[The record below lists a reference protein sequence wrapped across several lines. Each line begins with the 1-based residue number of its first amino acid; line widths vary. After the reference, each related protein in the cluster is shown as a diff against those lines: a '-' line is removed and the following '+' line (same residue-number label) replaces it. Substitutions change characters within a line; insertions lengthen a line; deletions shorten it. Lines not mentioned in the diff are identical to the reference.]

1 MCFSTQFKKKLLLI
15 SKYFIINIPVLFSH
29 LLSLYNTRQTFTATS
44 SPQGIGIDKG
54 RIIGSDVC

>member
-15 SKYFIINIPVLFSH
+15 SKHFIMNISVLFSH
-29 LLSLYNTRQTFTATS
+29 LLSLYNTRQAFTATL
-44 SPQGIGIDKG
+44 SPQAIGIDQG